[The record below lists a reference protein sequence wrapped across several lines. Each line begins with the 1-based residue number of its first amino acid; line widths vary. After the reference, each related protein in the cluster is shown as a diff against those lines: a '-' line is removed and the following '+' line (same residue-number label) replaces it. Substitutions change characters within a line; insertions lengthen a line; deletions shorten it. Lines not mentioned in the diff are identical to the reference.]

1 LYAER
6 DDEITQASP
15 RPRPVCRRGTGA
27 V

>member
-6 DDEITQASP
+6 DDEIAQASP